1 MSTQDKTQLRQHWQS
16 IVLDWQ
22 DSGLT
27 QADYCRKHQLKPH
40 QLNYW
45 KSIFSKPRK
54 SPAFIAVANAV
65 ATSSSPQVIAVVLPN
80 GLRLEVPVEQHSLLP
95 QLITDIGTIQ

>member
-16 IVLDWQ
+16 IVQGWQ

-40 QLNYW
+40 QLSYW
-45 KSIFSKPRK
+45 KSVFCAPQK
-54 SPAFIAVANAV
+54 SPAFIPVATAV
-65 ATSSSPQVIAVVLPN
+65 ATSPSPQVIAVVLPN
-80 GLRLEVPVEQHSLLP
+80 GVRLEVPVEQHALLP
-95 QLITDIGTIQ
+95 QLITNIGTVQ